1 MKALRSSLVLVALCS
16 LFGSSLVLADDC
28 SDSLMAESC
37 ACRSD
42 VLGAREH
49 LKSSKKDASPAAH
62 SKASKSN
69 QIKLTERTKSRL
81 GSAATASRD

>member
-1 MKALRSSLVLVALCS
+1 VKALRSSLVLLSLCS

-42 VLGAREH
+42 VLIARGH
-49 LKSSKKDASPAAH
+49 LKSSKKDASPAAD
-62 SKASKSN
+62 SKASK
-69 QIKLTERTKSRL
+69 RAKSTL
-81 GSAATASRD
+81 ASAATASRD